1 MHGVHF
7 FTKVS
12 WNLAPFKKILVI
24 QTAFIGDVVLA
35 TAVVEKLYQHFPTA
49 KIDFLLRK
57 GNEGLLDNHP
67 HINKVLIW
75 DKKMWKYANLLK
87 LVLAV
92 RNANYD
98 LVVNLQRYVSTGIL
112 TAFSGAKTRVCFDK
126 NPLSFFASHQV
137 PHLIGQAGIGVHEV
151 ERNLA
156 LITQWTDNQTI
167 NPKLYPSETDIKRS
181 DFKGKYITISPTS
194 VWFTKQFPKEKWLE
208 IMDRVGEDT
217 TIFLL
222 GGPSD
227 AVTCHWLKNQ
237 TRHPKTFVKAGEFS
251 FLESAALMK
260 NASMNF
266 VNDSAPLHFASA
278 VDAPVAAVFCSTVP
292 SFGFGPLSTNS
303 MIAET
308 KEKLPCRPC
317 GLHGKNA
324 CPEGHF
330 NCSKIDVAQLLE
342 RLPQ

>member
-1 MHGVHF
+1 MA
-7 FTKVS
+7 S
-12 WNLAPFKKILVI
+12 FKKILVI

-35 TAVVEKLYQHFPTA
+35 TALVEKLYLHFPAA

-67 HINKVLIW
+67 HINKVLVW
-75 DKKMWKYANLLK
+75 NKKTSKYTNLLK
-87 LVLAV
+87 LVGTV

-98 LVVNLQRYVSTGIL
+98 LIVNLQRFFSTGFL
-112 TAFSGAKTRVCFDK
+112 TAFSGANTTVCFDK
-126 NPLSFFASHQV
+126 NPLSFFASHRV
-137 PHLIGQAGIGVHEV
+137 PHRIGTAGNNVHEV

-156 LITQWTDNQTI
+156 LIAQWTDNQTI
-167 NPKLYPSETDIKRS
+167 KPKIYPSKIDFERS
-181 DFKGKYITISPTS
+181 AFHEKYITISPAS

-208 IMDRVGEDT
+208 MMNRVGEDT

-222 GGPSD
+222 GGPTD
-227 AVTCHWLKNQ
+227 KEACNWLKNQ
-237 TRHPKTFVKAGEFS
+237 TRHPKTIVKAGEFS

-278 VDAPVAAVFCSTVP
+278 VDAPVTAVFCSTVP
-292 SFGFGPLSTNS
+292 SFGFWPLSTNS
-303 MIAET
+303 VIVET
-308 KEKLPCRPC
+308 LEELACRPC

-330 NCSKIDVAQLLE
+330 NCSKLM
-342 RLPQ
+342 